1 MRVSEGASRSRW
13 ADEEGRRRGPG
24 GCGRSDGWRRESL
37 SESED
42 VVRGHAQW
50 SRWGSFTFQAGMR
63 RSRCVCER
71 ERERALGWRLLRGQ
85 IAQRCSNYEFTA
97 AACSADWSAR
107 RARADMTRP
116 SPASHIG
123 STFLLA
129 RQHLRSFF

>member
-1 MRVSEGASRSRW
+1 VFQRALLEVGRRTKKGGGADLAAVGEAMGGDESRYRSRRTW
-13 ADEEGRRRGPG
+13 FGVTPNGRAGARLRFRRGCG
-24 GCGRSDGWRRESL
+24 G
-37 SESED
+37 
-42 VVRGHAQW
+42 RGV
-50 SRWGSFTFQAGMR
+50 
-63 RSRCVCER
+63 CVR

>member
-71 ERERALGWRLLRGQ
+71 ERERGRWVGG
-85 IAQRCSNYEFTA
+85 CFEVK
-97 AACSADWSAR
+97 
-107 RARADMTRP
+107 
-116 SPASHIG
+116 
-123 STFLLA
+123 
-129 RQHLRSFF
+129 LRSDAPTMSSPPQPAAPTGRLAEPVRT